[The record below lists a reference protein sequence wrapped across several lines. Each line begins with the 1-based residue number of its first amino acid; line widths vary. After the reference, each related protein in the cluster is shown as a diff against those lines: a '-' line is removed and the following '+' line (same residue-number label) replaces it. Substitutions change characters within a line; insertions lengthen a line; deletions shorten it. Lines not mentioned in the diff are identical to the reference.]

1 MSARVRNSACGPWS
15 TAAAVRSRDTRRR
28 VHTGSMRVCVC
39 EVHPDRADEKQP
51 KQVHEQETS
60 DLGGILNC
68 EGQGGDH
75 PRQGSGREGPVAKAA
90 CSCGSRHTR
99 QAVQRAGRIQSPP
112 DPEAGILRGLLWG
125 VGDNPAGW
133 PEAALGCPPGVRDAE
148 LMPRTQH
155 GPAKVELKGPR
166 TKGAA
171 RERHLPLSASAAAW
185 GGRTARSQ
193 EGR

>member
-28 VHTGSMRVCVC
+28 VHTGSVRVCVC

-51 KQVHEQETS
+51 KQVHEQKTS

-75 PRQGSGREGPVAKAA
+75 PRQGSGREGPVATA

-112 DPEAGILRGLLWG
+112 DPEAGIPRGLLWG
-125 VGDNPAGW
+125 VGGRSGRLAGGSARMPARCPGRRADAQN
-133 PEAALGCPPGVRDAE
+133 AARS
-148 LMPRTQH
+148 RQS
-155 GPAKVELKGPR
+155 R
-166 TKGAA
+166 IKGAT
-171 RERHLPLSASAAAW
+171 HQ
-185 GGRTARSQ
+185 RSST
-193 EGR
+193 